1 LQRRAISTLVQLD
14 DLAVGPGRL
23 EGLLGAHAERAK
35 KGRIE
40 IILFDKLLIVFRY
53 LLMYICEFLHCLFPV
68 EDKELRD
75 KKGERKEG
83 REGGREGRHR
93 HTDRQQTYQ

>member
-23 EGLLGAHAERAK
+23 EGLLGAHAERAR
-35 KGRIE
+35 KGKIE
-40 IILFDKLLIVFRY
+40 IILFDYLLVVSRY
-53 LLMYICEFLHCLFPV
+53 LLMFICEFWHCVLPFKN
-68 EDKELRD
+68 KELRD
-75 KKGERKEG
+75 EKGERKEG
-83 REGGREGRHR
+83 REGGGEGRHR